1 MKILVTGANGLL
13 GHELIPLLV
22 EKKHDVIA
30 TSKGPCRLD
39 LHSFKNFIYQELDI
53 TDGVACNNLI
63 ASIRPDVIV
72 HAAAMTHVDNCEL
85 NKIDCYNINVTA
97 TRFLIEAA
105 KQVGSRLVYI
115 STDFIFDGSEGPYK
129 EDDEPKPVNYY
140 GSTKL
145 SAEIEV
151 MESGLEWSIAR
162 TVLVIGNAGKTR
174 SNIISWVKEKLEKGE
189 KIKVVMDQ
197 FRTPT
202 FTEDLARGIV
212 LIIEKNAKG
221 IFHISGKD
229 MLTPYE
235 IALRTADHFKLDKSL
250 IEKAD
255 VTTFSQPAVR
265 PPRTGFDISKA
276 RKELGYEPLSFDEG
290 LDKFFPAALA

>member
-1 MKILVTGANGLL
+1 MKVLVTGANGLL
-13 GHELIPLLV
+13 GQELIKLLLQKNYEV
-22 EKKHDVIA
+22 VA
-30 TSKGPCRLD
+30 VSRGPSRLPQ
-39 LHSFKNFIYQELDI
+39 FVANKNLSYRELDI
-53 TDGVACNNLI
+53 TDGL
-63 ASIRPDVIV
+63 ASNSTIRDFKPEVII

-105 KQVGSRLVYI
+105 KEITAKFIYV
-115 STDFIFDGSEGPYK
+115 STDFIFDGLEGPYK

-145 SAEIEV
+145 SAETEV
-151 MESGLEWSIAR
+151 MESGLEWSIVR
-162 TVLVIGNAGKTR
+162 TVLVIGKAETTR
-174 SNIISWVKEKLEKGE
+174 SNIISWVKEKLEKKE
-189 KIKVVMDQ
+189 KIKVVDDQ

-212 LIIEKNAKG
+212 LVVEKSALG

-229 MLTPYE
+229 LLTPYQ
-235 IALRTADHFKLDKSL
+235 IALKTAEHFGLDNSL

-255 VTTFSQPAVR
+255 ATSFSQPALR
-265 PPRTGFDISKA
+265 PPRTGFYIDKA
-276 RKELGYEPLSFDEG
+276 RKELGYEPVTFDEG
-290 LDKFFPAALA
+290 LKKFF